1 MVREKKGACL
11 FSSNRSLSS
20 ITRRTNQIPSGKE
33 STASGL
39 NRSIFE
45 KGFVHFWRAP
55 FLKIAL
61 AFFFPR
67 FSTLLEENARD
78 KIRSLIGETRSGDAS
93 INGRTRRFRFFRFE
107 DFSGG
112 SLLGAKR
119 WTLLRSLLGLLS
131 PQEAGTVEHMYP
143 AWWNYRRPR
152 RTRNFTSTPTP
163 PENFKCPHRIMYY
176 AMARLRIARKRAI
189 CFFPRLCSSSSSSSS
204 HLEIFIIYISRHDE
218 TNLKYRSDVHRPSAW
233 FFGNFFHLNNF

>member
-1 MVREKKGACL
+1 MFDWTFENGSNATARRVSAVSDWPSPEPDQSLRSSDYPSPSFAALIALSAGNFIFRANRLQNNFSLRPIHRPGYDLSKRGISLGRPGSRLPGIILARKTQSLDLSKMVREKKGACL

-67 FSTLLEENARD
+67 FSALLEENARD
-78 KIRSLIGETRSGDAS
+78 KIRSLIGETRY
-93 INGRTRRFRFFRFE
+93 
-107 DFSGG
+107 
-112 SLLGAKR
+112 L
-119 WTLLRSLLGLLS
+119 
-131 PQEAGTVEHMYP
+131 
-143 AWWNYRRPR
+143 
-152 RTRNFTSTPTP
+152 
-163 PENFKCPHRIMYY
+163 
-176 AMARLRIARKRAI
+176 AMRL
-189 CFFPRLCSSSSSSSS
+189 
-204 HLEIFIIYISRHDE
+204 
-218 TNLKYRSDVHRPSAW
+218 
-233 FFGNFFHLNNF
+233 